1 MTENCVFNE
10 KVHAFLIGLFYQELK
25 AAEGPAGEECFIK
38 AVQRTAE
45 QRGHRM
51 ALRAMRDQRPL
62 DYNTYMAYG
71 EIYATIPGKM
81 EMAGEYPDA
90 ETRVYT
96 CAWHDTF
103 KEMGLEACGLVY
115 CREIDK
121 GIVRGFNPD
130 LLFEQKSVLH
140 NAPCC
145 RLVFRNAA
153 LDNSVPVSKEA
164 KKDWDYHC
172 GHYYKT
178 FGEYIR
184 TVFLDGE
191 NIIKRVDEKV
201 ADRYGADCLDT
212 LHRYLET
219 DFNLIKETCSRQST
233 ENETIGNADL

>member
-51 ALRAMRDQRPL
+51 ALRAMRDKRPL

-121 GIVRGFNPD
+121 GLSED
-130 LLFEQKSVLH
+130 L
-140 NAPCC
+140 
-145 RLVFRNAA
+145 
-153 LDNSVPVSKEA
+153 
-164 KKDWDYHC
+164 
-172 GHYYKT
+172 
-178 FGEYIR
+178 IR
-184 TVFLDGE
+184 TCCLNRKACFTMRHAAGLYSETLRLTTACRSPKKRKRTGITTAV
-191 NIIKRVDEKV
+191 IITKLSGNT
-201 ADRYGADCLDT
+201 YGP
-212 LHRYLET
+212 
-219 DFNLIKETCSRQST
+219 FF
-233 ENETIGNADL
+233 